1 MKAGMATIAA
11 QEQAKPHALSAA
23 GWRAL
28 AASFLGWL
36 FDGYETYALILVAAV
51 ALRQLLPPDQLA
63 SLPIYIGGL
72 LAVTLVGW
80 ATGGI
85 VAGVLADYI
94 GRKRVLM
101 FSILWYAL
109 FTGLSAFATSYAN
122 FMILRFLT
130 GLGLGAEWGPGAA
143 ILGESWPPRSRG
155 RAASVLQSA
164 FAMGLVLASGVWL
177 YIAPFGPSAWRAM
190 FLIGVLPALSVLWIR
205 RRVREPDLWV
215 AARDRRRLAR
225 ERLAGG
231 HPMSPDDRA
240 LTSFTFKRILLAP
253 DLRRRL
259 ALLLVLSICTIVA
272 WWAVSTWIPFY
283 AGQIAARAGGNA
295 QRWVALAGLYYNLG
309 GVLGFV
315 VFGVLADT
323 WGRKPTMVLYYAGA
337 VVLVLVLFRVVQDP
351 FTFLMVAA
359 VNGFFTT
366 GQFAWMPVYLPELFP
381 TDARGSAI
389 SLVFDVTRYLAAAG
403 PLLAGWLIVNLGG
416 VSAAASIFGLVYL
429 VGIVVTPFAAPETKG
444 RPLPA

>member
-1 MKAGMATIAA
+1 MATIAA
-11 QEQAKPHALSAA
+11 QQQAKPQALSAA

-28 AASFLGWL
+28 VASFLGWL

-51 ALRQLLPPDQLA
+51 ALRQLLEPQQLA

-101 FSILWYAL
+101 LSILWYAL
-109 FTGLSAFATSYAN
+109 FTGLTALATSYAS

-130 GLGLGAEWGPGAA
+130 GLGLGAEWGPGTA

-164 FAMGLVLASGVWL
+164 FAMGLVLASVVWL
-177 YIAPFGPSAWRAM
+177 YVAPFGPSAWRAM

-205 RRVREPDLWV
+205 RSVRESDLWV
-215 AARDRRRLAR
+215 AARDRRQLARQRLAD
-225 ERLAGG
+225 G
-231 HPMSPDDRA
+231 HAVSADDRA
-240 LTSFTFKRILLAP
+240 LTGFTVKRILLAP

-283 AGQIAARAGGNA
+283 AGQIAAKAGGNA

-309 GVLGFV
+309 AILGFV
-315 VFGVLADT
+315 AFGVLADT
-323 WGRKPTMVLYYAGA
+323 WGRKPTMVLYYAGSI
-337 VVLVLVLFRVVQDP
+337 VLVVVLFRVVQDP

-359 VNGFFTT
+359 VNGFFTV

-381 TDARGSAI
+381 TDVRGSAI

-403 PLLAGWLIVNLGG
+403 PLLAGWLIVSLGG
-416 VSAAASIFGLVYL
+416 MSTAASIFGLAYV
-429 VGIVVTPFAAPETKG
+429 VGMIVTPFVAPETKG

>member
-1 MKAGMATIAA
+1 MATIAA
-11 QEQAKPHALSAA
+11 REQVEPQALSAA

-36 FDGYETYALILVAAV
+36 FDGYENYALILVAAV
-51 ALRQLLPPDQLA
+51 ALRQLLQPDQLA

-85 VAGVLADYI
+85 IAGVLADYI

-101 FSILWYAL
+101 LSILWYAL
-109 FTGLSAFATSYAN
+109 FTGLTAFATNYAS
-122 FMILRFLT
+122 FVILRFLT
-130 GLGLGAEWGPGAA
+130 GLGLGAEWGPGTA
-143 ILGESWPPRSRG
+143 ILGESWPSRSRG

-164 FAMGLVLASGVWL
+164 FAVGLVVASGVWL
-177 YIAPFGPSAWRAM
+177 YVAPFGPSAWRYM

-205 RRVREPDLWV
+205 TSVRDPDLWV
-215 AARDRRRLAR
+215 VAR
-225 ERLAGG
+225 ERRQLARQRLASG
-231 HPMSPDDRA
+231 HAVDPDDRA
-240 LTSFTFKRILLAP
+240 LVGFTIKQILSAP

-259 ALLLVLSICTIVA
+259 LLLLVLSISSIVA

-283 AGQIAARAGGNA
+283 AGQLAAKVGGNA
-295 QRWVALAGLYYNLG
+295 QRWGALAGLYYNLG
-309 GVLGFV
+309 GILGFL

-337 VVLVLVLFRVVQDP
+337 LVLVLVLFRAVQDP
-351 FTFLMVAA
+351 STFLAVAA
-359 VNGFFTT
+359 VNGFFTV

-381 TDARGSAI
+381 TAVRGSAI

-416 VSAAASIFGLVYL
+416 VSAAASIIGLVYIL
-429 VGIVVTPFAAPETKG
+429 GVIVTPFAAPETKG

>member
-1 MKAGMATIAA
+1 MATIAA
-11 QEQAKPHALSAA
+11 QQQAKPQALSAA

-28 AASFLGWL
+28 VASFLGWL
-36 FDGYETYALILVAAV
+36 FDGYETYALILVAAI
-51 ALRQLLPPDQLA
+51 ALRQLLEPQQLA

-101 FSILWYAL
+101 LSILWYAL
-109 FTGLSAFATSYAN
+109 FTGLTALATSYAS

-130 GLGLGAEWGPGAA
+130 GLGLGAEWGPGTA

-164 FAMGLVLASGVWL
+164 FAMGLVLASVVWL
-177 YIAPFGPSAWRAM
+177 YVAPFGPSAWRAM

-205 RRVREPDLWV
+205 RSVRESDLWV
-215 AARDRRRLAR
+215 AARDRRQLAR
-225 ERLAGG
+225 QRLAGG
-231 HPMSPDDRA
+231 HAVSADDRA
-240 LTSFTFKRILLAP
+240 LTGFTVKRILLAP

-283 AGQIAARAGGNA
+283 AGQIAAKAGGNA

-309 GVLGFV
+309 AILGFV

-323 WGRKPTMVLYYAGA
+323 WGRKPTMVLYYAGSI
-337 VVLVLVLFRVVQDP
+337 VLVVVLFRVVQDP

-359 VNGFFTT
+359 VNGFFTV

-381 TDARGSAI
+381 TDVRGSAI

-403 PLLAGWLIVNLGG
+403 PLLAGWLIVSLGG
-416 VSAAASIFGLVYL
+416 MSTAASIFGLAYV
-429 VGIVVTPFAAPETKG
+429 VGMIVTPFVAPETKG

>member
-1 MKAGMATIAA
+1 MATIAA
-11 QEQAKPHALSAA
+11 QQQAKPQALSAA

-28 AASFLGWL
+28 VASFLGWL
-36 FDGYETYALILVAAV
+36 FDGYETYALILVAAI
-51 ALRQLLPPDQLA
+51 ALRQLLEPQQLA

-101 FSILWYAL
+101 LSILWYAL
-109 FTGLSAFATSYAN
+109 FTGLTALATSYAS

-130 GLGLGAEWGPGAA
+130 GLGLGAEWGPGTA

-164 FAMGLVLASGVWL
+164 FAMGLVLASVVWL
-177 YIAPFGPSAWRAM
+177 YVAPFGPSAWRAM

-205 RRVREPDLWV
+205 RSVRESDLWV
-215 AARDRRRLAR
+215 AARDRRQLAR
-225 ERLAGG
+225 QRLAGG
-231 HPMSPDDRA
+231 HAVSADDRA
-240 LTSFTFKRILLAP
+240 LTGFTVKRILLAP

-283 AGQIAARAGGNA
+283 AGQIAAKAGGNA

-309 GVLGFV
+309 AILGFV

-323 WGRKPTMVLYYAGA
+323 WGRKPTMVLYYAGSI
-337 VVLVLVLFRVVQDP
+337 VLVVVLFRVVQDP
-351 FTFLMVAA
+351 FTFLVVAA
-359 VNGFFTT
+359 VNGFFTV

-381 TDARGSAI
+381 TDVRGSAI

-403 PLLAGWLIVNLGG
+403 PLLAGWLIVSLGG
-416 VSAAASIFGLVYL
+416 MSTAASIFGLAYV
-429 VGIVVTPFAAPETKG
+429 VGMIVTPFVAPETKG

>member
-1 MKAGMATIAA
+1 MATIAA
-11 QEQAKPHALSAA
+11 REQARPQALSGAS
-23 GWRAL
+23 WRAL
-28 AASFLGWL
+28 VASFLGWL

-85 VAGVLADYI
+85 IAGVLADYI

-101 FSILWYAL
+101 LSILWYAL
-109 FTGLSAFATSYAN
+109 FTGLTVFATSYAS

-130 GLGLGAEWGPGAA
+130 GLGLGAEWGPGTA

-177 YIAPFGPSAWRAM
+177 YVAPFGPSAWRYM

-205 RRVREPDLWV
+205 TSVRDPDLWI
-215 AARDRRRLAR
+215 AASERRRQAR
-225 ERLAGG
+225 QRLASGELA
-231 HPMSPDDRA
+231 SREDR
-240 LTSFTFKRILLAP
+240 LLVGFTVNQILAIP

-259 ALLLVLSICTIVA
+259 LRLLVLSLSTIVA

-283 AGQIAARAGGNA
+283 AGQLAARAGGDA

-309 GVLGFV
+309 AILGFF

-323 WGRKPTMVLYYAGA
+323 WGRKPTMVLYYVGSL
-337 VVLVLVLFRVVQDP
+337 VLVLVLFRAVQDP
-351 FTFLMVAA
+351 STFLVVAA
-359 VNGFFTT
+359 VNGFFTV

-381 TDARGSAI
+381 TAVRGSAI
-389 SLVFDVTRYLAAAG
+389 SLVFDVTRYVAAAG

-416 VSAAASIFGLVYL
+416 VSTAASVIGLVYIL
-429 VGIVVTPFAAPETKG
+429 GVVVTPFAAPETKG
-444 RPLPA
+444 RPIPA

>member
-1 MKAGMATIAA
+1 MATIAA
-11 QEQAKPHALSAA
+11 QQQAKPQALSAA

-28 AASFLGWL
+28 VASFLGWL
-36 FDGYETYALILVAAV
+36 FDGYETYALILVAAI
-51 ALRQLLPPDQLA
+51 ALRQLLEPQQLA

-101 FSILWYAL
+101 LSILWYAL
-109 FTGLSAFATSYAN
+109 FTGLTALATSYAS

-130 GLGLGAEWGPGAA
+130 GLGLGAEWGPGTA

-164 FAMGLVLASGVWL
+164 FAMGLVLASVVWL
-177 YIAPFGPSAWRAM
+177 YVAPFGPSAWRAM

-205 RRVREPDLWV
+205 RSVRESDLWV
-215 AARDRRRLAR
+215 AARDRRQLAR
-225 ERLAGG
+225 QRLAGG
-231 HPMSPDDRA
+231 HAVSADDRA
-240 LTSFTFKRILLAP
+240 LTGFTVKRILLAP

-283 AGQIAARAGGNA
+283 AGQIAAKAGGNA

-309 GVLGFV
+309 AILGFV

-323 WGRKPTMVLYYAGA
+323 WGRKPTMVFYYAGSI
-337 VVLVLVLFRVVQDP
+337 VLVVVLFRVVQDP

-359 VNGFFTT
+359 VNGFFTV

-381 TDARGSAI
+381 TDVRGSAI

-403 PLLAGWLIVNLGG
+403 PLLAGWLIVSLGG
-416 VSAAASIFGLVYL
+416 MSTAASIFGLAYV
-429 VGIVVTPFAAPETKG
+429 VGMIVTPFVAPETKG

>member
-1 MKAGMATIAA
+1 MATIAA
-11 QEQAKPHALSAA
+11 REQVEPQALSAA

-36 FDGYETYALILVAAV
+36 FDGYENYALILVAAV
-51 ALRQLLPPDQLA
+51 ALRQLLQPDQLA

-85 VAGVLADYI
+85 IAGVLADYI

-101 FSILWYAL
+101 LSILWYAL
-109 FTGLSAFATSYAN
+109 FTGLTAFATNYAS
-122 FMILRFLT
+122 FVILRFLT
-130 GLGLGAEWGPGAA
+130 GLGLGAEWGPGTA
-143 ILGESWPPRSRG
+143 ILGESWPSRSRG

-164 FAMGLVLASGVWL
+164 FAVGLVVASGVWL
-177 YIAPFGPSAWRAM
+177 YVAPFGPSAWRYM

-205 RRVREPDLWV
+205 TSVRDPDLWV
-215 AARDRRRLAR
+215 VAR
-225 ERLAGG
+225 ERRQLARQRLASG
-231 HPMSPDDRA
+231 HAVDPDDRA
-240 LTSFTFKRILLAP
+240 LVGFTIKQILSAP

-259 ALLLVLSICTIVA
+259 LLLLVLSISSIVA

-283 AGQIAARAGGNA
+283 AGQLAAKVGGNA
-295 QRWVALAGLYYNLG
+295 QRWGALAGLYYNLG
-309 GVLGFV
+309 GILGFL

-337 VVLVLVLFRVVQDP
+337 IVLVLVLFRAVQDP
-351 FTFLMVAA
+351 STFLAVAA
-359 VNGFFTT
+359 VNGFFTV

-381 TDARGSAI
+381 TAVRGSAI

-416 VSAAASIFGLVYL
+416 VSAAASIIGLVYIL
-429 VGIVVTPFAAPETKG
+429 GVIVTPFAAPETKG